1 MSPLKVDMPKLLFIF
16 ELLHLENLGSI
27 QMLPPLSINYLT
39 FFITVYGITRV
50 DNPYFRSKFDFGRV
64 VQNCPTLSITVYDII
79 MVDNPSFYFTYRSK
93 IYQYLIIDIKI
104 LRFLVPL
111 RSKSDLNLWS
121 KVKVLFSIFFLNQA

>member
-1 MSPLKVDMPKLLFIF
+1 MLYVKNSK
-16 ELLHLENLGSI
+16 NLGI
-27 QMLPPLSINYLT
+27 PLSMNCPT
-39 FFITVYGITRV
+39 FFITVYGII
-50 DNPYFRSKFDFGRV
+50 G
-64 VQNCPTLSITVYDII
+64 
-79 MVDNPSFYFTYRSK
+79 VDNPSFYFTYRSK